1 MSSSLLFNAALS
13 LLALSSAACAQE
25 NSPSPGAIDP
35 RAHAA
40 VARSRTT
47 GATYSL
53 YAWNWARYPDGTPH
67 QGWSAEFHQGRS
79 HRVETPDIRVVADCA
94 AGTGTMLNVRSGERT
109 SGARVANA
117 ACGVNANAAVLAAEW
132 LGRRNGRFGSVDMIK
147 LIDEGEERSYAI
159 DEQGV
164 LMATEI
170 FPRGADPGYCVQ
182 NEASAVERTVPAGDL
197 FSPES
202 LNRSVVADRFRAPPP
217 RPAGNFWL
225 RDFSC
230 R

>member
-1 MSSSLLFNAALS
+1 MRTSGLFNFS
-13 LLALSSAACAQE
+13 LAVLALSSATCAQE
-25 NSPSPGAIDP
+25 GAPSPGAIDP
-35 RAHAA
+35 RAQAA
-40 VARSRTT
+40 IDRSRTT
-47 GATYSL
+47 EATYSL

-67 QGWSAEFHQGRS
+67 RGWSAEFNRGRM
-79 HRVETPDIRVVADCA
+79 HRVETPEIRVVADCA
-94 AGTGTMLNVRSGERT
+94 AGTGTMLNVRSGEQT
-109 SGARVANA
+109 SGSRVANA
-117 ACGVNANAAVLAAEW
+117 ACGVHANAVVLTAEW

-182 NEASAVERTVPAGDL
+182 NEAFAVERTVPAGDI

-202 LNRSVVADRFRAPPP
+202 LNRSVVADRFRAAPP